1 VAIEHPLGA
10 EAPLQSSRAA
20 VIAAWLYAALVAAVL
35 GCFLL
40 GLPIQVSD
48 SFGNM
53 LKLGASWRDL
63 MVGEFTQR
71 AYLRPFLWAELKLVY
86 DAAGG
91 NYFAWFRGTH
101 AVQIAVLLGLFVHLA
116 RPRTW
121 TDAAV
126 LPLGL
131 AVLIGMHTFAGT
143 IREAF
148 PINTFLTILICC
160 FATAALSLARYR
172 WWNDVLALLL
182 FAVAALTVESGLL
195 VGVIVVGLALTGA
208 RGVSWRGVAVVIAAG
223 LGYFVLRFALL
234 DIGSPGLSERATGFG
249 FGVLER
255 DQLAARF
262 GSNPLPLYAY
272 NIAASV
278 LTVLFSEPRGGVYRF
293 VWGMVYKYEPAIIL
307 NVVSSAVASAV
318 IAWYA
323 WRRRQAWFRL
333 AFDHGDRLVLLF
345 LMILLAN
352 AVISYPYTKDSI
364 VSPAGAFYALAVYV
378 AVRHLVLAAGS
389 WLSVRG
395 VLTAACCLILSVT
408 WAVRYTGQHAILRR
422 DAFVVRNE
430 WAYIDSWLER
440 QRITLSPRER
450 TLQRQLRN
458 DALIWH
464 PVPPAFPI
472 RSAWFD
478 LD

>member
-1 VAIEHPLGA
+1 MQTVEIDPPVAA
-10 EAPLQSSRAA
+10 SRAA
-20 VIAAWLYAALVAAVL
+20 VIVAWLYAMFVAAVL
-35 GCFLL
+35 GYFLL

-53 LKLGASWRDL
+53 LKLGTSWRDL
-63 MVGEFTQR
+63 MIGEFTQR

-91 NYFAWFRGTH
+91 DYYAWFRGTH
-101 AVQIAVLLGLFVHLA
+101 VAQIAVLLGLFVHLV

-121 TDAAV
+121 TDVAV

-131 AVLIGMHTFAGT
+131 AVLVGSHTFAGT

-160 FATAALSLARYR
+160 FATAALSSARYR
-172 WWNDVLALLL
+172 WWNDVLALLI
-182 FAVAALTVESGLL
+182 FVIATLTVESGLL
-195 VGVIVVGLALTGA
+195 IGVIVVGLALTGA
-208 RGVSWRGVAVVIAAG
+208 RGVSPRGVALVMAAG
-223 LGYFVLRFALL
+223 VGYFVLRFALL
-234 DIGSPGLSERATGFG
+234 DVGSPGLAERATGFG
-249 FGVLER
+249 FGVLEPS
-255 DQLAARF
+255 QLAERF
-262 GSNPLPLYAY
+262 GANPLPLYAY
-272 NIAASV
+272 NIVSSV

-293 VWGMVYKYEPAIIL
+293 IWGMAYKYEPAIIL
-307 NVVSSAVASAV
+307 NVVSSAVATVV
-318 IAWYA
+318 IGWYA
-323 WRRRQAWFRL
+323 WRRRHAWFRRS
-333 AFDHGDRLVLLF
+333 FDHDDRLVLLF
-345 LMILLAN
+345 LMILGAN

-364 VSPAGAFYALAVYV
+364 VSPAGAFYAMAVYV
-378 AVRHLVLAAGS
+378 TVRHFVSAAGS

-395 VLTAACCLILSVT
+395 VVTAVACLALSVT

-422 DAFVVRNE
+422 DALVVRNE
-430 WAYIDSWLER
+430 WAYVDAWLE
-440 QRITLSPRER
+440 
-450 TLQRQLRN
+450 LQEIELRPAEEALKQKLRN

-472 RSAWFD
+472 QSRWFD

>member
-1 VAIEHPLGA
+1 MPTVEVDVPVRY
-10 EAPLQSSRAA
+10 SRAA
-20 VIAAWLYAALVAAVL
+20 IIAAWGYAALVAAVL
-35 GCFLL
+35 GYFLI

-53 LKLGASWRDL
+53 LKLAVSWRDL

-86 DAAGG
+86 DLAGG
-91 NYFAWFRGTH
+91 NYFAWYRGTH
-101 AVQIAVLLGLFVHLA
+101 VVQIAVLLGLFVHLV

-131 AVLIGMHTFAGT
+131 AVLVGMHTFAGT

-172 WWNDVLALLL
+172 WWNDVLALLI
-182 FAVAALTVESGLL
+182 FGIAALTVESGLL
-195 VGVIVVGLALTGA
+195 IGVIVVGLALTGA
-208 RGVSWRGVAVVIAAG
+208 RGVSWRGVALVVAAG

-249 FGVLER
+249 FTVLEPA
-255 DQLAARF
+255 QLGERF
-262 GSNPLPLYAY
+262 GSNPVPLYAY
-272 NIAASV
+272 NIASSL
-278 LTVLFSEPRGGVYRF
+278 LTVLFSEPRGGVFRF
-293 VWGMVYKYEPAIIL
+293 VWGMVYKYEPAIML
-307 NVVSSAVASAV
+307 NVVSSAVATATIV
-318 IAWYA
+318 WFA
-323 WRRRQAWFRL
+323 WRRRRAWFGRS
-333 AFDHGDRLVLLF
+333 FDREDRLVLLF

-389 WLSVRG
+389 WVSIRG
-395 VLTAACCLILSVT
+395 VVTALCCLILSVT
-408 WAVRYTGQHAILRR
+408 WAVRYTGQHAILRH
-422 DAFVVRNE
+422 DAFVVRTE
-430 WAYIDSWLER
+430 WAYIDQWLKR
-440 QRITLSPRER
+440 QNIILSPRER
-450 TLQRQLRN
+450 ALQRQLRN

-472 RSAWFD
+472 QSRWFD

>member
-1 VAIEHPLGA
+1 MIV
-10 EAPLQSSRAA
+10 
-20 VIAAWLYAALVAAVL
+20 AWLYAALVAAVL
-35 GCFLL
+35 GYFLL

-53 LKLGASWRDL
+53 LKLGVSWRDL

-86 DAAGG
+86 DVAGG
-91 NYFAWFRGTH
+91 DYFAWFRGTH
-101 AVQIAVLLGLFVHLA
+101 VAQVAVLIGLFVHLA

-131 AVLIGMHTFAGT
+131 AVLIGTHTFAGT

-148 PINTFLTILICC
+148 PVNTFLTILICC

-172 WWNDVLALLL
+172 WWNDVLALLI
-182 FAVAALTVESGLL
+182 FIIAALTVESGLL
-195 VGVIVVGLALTGA
+195 IGVIVAGLALTGA
-208 RGVSWRGVAVVIAAG
+208 RGISWRGVALVIAAG

-255 DQLAARF
+255 AELAERF
-262 GSNPLPLYAY
+262 GSNPLPFYAY
-272 NIAASV
+272 NIASSI
-278 LTVLFSEPRGGVYRF
+278 LTVLFSEPRGGVFRF
-293 VWGMVYKYEPAIIL
+293 VWGLVYKYEPAIIL
-307 NVVSSAVASAV
+307 NVVSSTVATAV
-318 IAWYA
+318 IGWYG
-323 WRRRQAWFRL
+323 WRRRRAWFSLTVDR
-333 AFDHGDRLVLLF
+333 DDRLVLLF

-352 AVISYPYTKDSI
+352 AVISYPYTKDII
-364 VSPAGAFYALAVYV
+364 VSPAGAFYAIAVYV
-378 AVRHLVLAAGS
+378 AVRHLVIAAGS
-389 WLSVRG
+389 WFSLRG
-395 VLTAACCLILSVT
+395 VATALCCLLLSVT

-430 WAYIDSWLER
+430 WAYIDAWLEL
-440 QRITLSPRER
+440 QNIKLAQPHER
-450 TLQRQLRN
+450 ALLRQLRN

-472 RSAWFD
+472 QSRWFD